1 MRNNFRSNRK
11 RQLFAAVLLSVLFVC
26 NRSFAQVYLDSTATI
41 ESRVDDLLS
50 RMSRD
55 EKIGQMIQMNYPNL
69 PSMSDIKTYY
79 LGSLL
84 AYADVG
90 PLGRTPQAWADLYD
104 MLQSY
109 ALQTRLRIP
118 LIFAIDAIHGF
129 GAMYG
134 ATVFPHN
141 IGLGCTRNPQLVE
154 QAAQITAEE
163 MAATGINW
171 TLGPVV
177 AVARNEKWGR
187 TYESFGEDPN
197 LVEEMSASA
206 VRGFQG
212 DSSAKNIN
220 ILACAKHFIGDGGT
234 TGGVNNGNTVLNEQ
248 TLRAIHLP
256 GYISAIQQKV
266 GSIMVAQNQWNGIHC
281 HGYPY
286 LLDTLLKQELG
297 FKGLVIS
304 DANSFLYAGNSLYPI
319 SVSNIIRSCY

>member
-129 GAMYG
+129 WCDVRRNCLFTQYRFGMY
-134 ATVFPHN
+134 TKSST
-141 IGLGCTRNPQLVE
+141 CR
-154 QAAQITAEE
+154 
-163 MAATGINW
+163 TGS
-171 TLGPVV
+171 TDH
-177 AVARNEKWGR
+177 GR
-187 TYESFGEDPN
+187 
-197 LVEEMSASA
+197 
-206 VRGFQG
+206 
-212 DSSAKNIN
+212 
-220 ILACAKHFIGDGGT
+220 GDGC
-234 TGGVNNGNTVLNEQ
+234 NRN
-248 TLRAIHLP
+248 
-256 GYISAIQQKV
+256 
-266 GSIMVAQNQWNGIHC
+266 
-281 HGYPY
+281 
-286 LLDTLLKQELG
+286 
-297 FKGLVIS
+297 
-304 DANSFLYAGNSLYPI
+304 
-319 SVSNIIRSCY
+319 